1 MLKDGEKAAVLQRDK
16 ESYAIVPHFPLGII
30 TPEQL
35 HKVADVAE
43 KYKLPV
49 IKITSASR
57 IAMVGLKE
65 DDIDNAWNDLGIA
78 PGHAVGLCVRSI
90 KACPGTAVCRLG
102 TQDSLGMGMAL
113 DKKFHGYKL
122 TNKFKIGISGCV
134 NSCGESAVK
143 DLGLIGKPKG
153 WTVMV
158 GGNAAARPRLAD
170 QLITGLNDDEA
181 LVTAEK
187 VIEWFKENGKKG
199 ERLGRTIDRI
209 GLDELKKAVLK

>member
-1 MLKDGEKAAVLQRDK
+1 MSKNTAVLQRDK
-16 ESYAIVPHFPLGII
+16 ETYAIVPHFPLGII
-30 TPEQL
+30 TPEQM

-43 KYKLPV
+43 KYQLPI

-65 DDIDNAWNDLGIA
+65 DDIDNAWDDLGIS

-90 KACPGTAVCRLG
+90 QACPGTAVCRLG
-102 TQDSLGMGMAL
+102 TQDSLSLGMAL

-122 TNKFKIGISGCV
+122 VNKFKIGVSGCV
-134 NSCGESAVK
+134 NNCGESPVK
-143 DLGLIGKPKG
+143 DLGFTGKPKG
-153 WTVMV
+153 WTIMV

-170 QLITGLNDDEA
+170 QLVSGLDDDKA
-181 LVTAEK
+181 LKIAEK

-209 GLDELKKAVLK
+209 GLDELKNAVLDQQ